1 MLDDEIRFESGGD
14 MLDNVLDFARGLDA
28 CQMRRATEVM
38 KALTIHEL
46 RGPDV
51 EPGSC
56 PLRRALRPRTPRRQG
71 PRVKAERQVP

>member
-1 MLDDEIRFESGGD
+1 MFDDVVRFEGGGD
-14 MLDNVLDFARGLDA
+14 TLDNVLDLTRGLDA

-46 RGPDV
+46 RGPDG

-56 PLRRALRPRTPRRQG
+56 PPSSG
-71 PRVKAERQVP
+71 PTTADAPPTGPSG